1 MADVKKVL
9 VVDDHFE
16 MLEFLQSMLELSEYD
31 YEVLAVPSAEEGMLE
46 LGRTA
51 FDLLI
56 TDVRLPGMSGFD
68 FVRRSRKRSRN
79 PDLPVIMITAY
90 SSDQGRQ
97 EAKELGVYRY
107 FTKPFGDTDEV
118 ITAVN
123 EILYGAPPAV
133 TETDAPA
140 IAAPRRDI
148 TLPANVEKRLRTLT
162 ADTGASL
169 VLLATKEGQML
180 IETGAIRDVD
190 TAHLASIIS
199 GNLINSKQLTQ
210 QLGGDSVT
218 TIQYHG
224 GEHLEMYT
232 ANIGTD
238 YFMSIVF
245 DVQVRRGRFGTIW
258 VFTQRAIKDLLPMLP
273 ALPTMDATAGR
284 SEQTAVKQ
292 TAVSTPAKPAQP
304 IQKEA
309 TPPPPKTSPRSAR
322 RRGYLPDSASSTN
335 VEYAA
340 KPHAQAK
347 AEAAKKSDEPTF
359 AAPPPPDFSGGG
371 DADDGAAIDLGI
383 DDLKNLL
390 GNAPATPPSADSG
403 IDSESELVP
412 MNADALKNLL
422 GNAPA
427 PAPSTDSGI
436 ESESKLM
443 PMDADALKNLLGN
456 ASAKPTPSTDSG
468 IESESELVPMDADAL
483 KNLMSGGGAVIPV
496 ADEEQDGSH
505 IPPAD
510 DLAALLALD
519 NLPDDDAI
527 DFGDTLIPDDDQPT
541 KPMSFAE
548 AKRLGL
554 IGGAIAPASEPEQR
568 SEGSGL
574 DDMLKNLENPVDLD
588 AFWDTAISSTET
600 AKTSGMSL
608 EEARRQGFLSNK
620 TDK

>member
-79 PDLPVIMITAY
+79 INLPVIMITAY
-90 SSDQGRQ
+90 SSNQGRQ
-97 EAKELGVYRY
+97 EADELGVYRY

-123 EILYGAPPAV
+123 EILYGAPPAIEP
-133 TETDAPA
+133 ETDVPITVAPHV
-140 IAAPRRDI
+140 DI

-162 ADTGASL
+162 ADTGAAL
-169 VLLATKEGQML
+169 VLLATKQGQML
-180 IETGAIRDVD
+180 IETGAIRDVN
-190 TAHLASIIS
+190 TTHLASIIS

-258 VFTQRAIKDLLPMLP
+258 VFTQRAIKDLLPLLP
-273 ALPTMDATAGR
+273 AFPAAGKG
-284 SEQTAVKQ
+284 EAVDK
-292 TAVSTPAKPAQP
+292 TAVSPSTRTAKPAKK
-304 IQKEA
+304 KETA
-309 TPPPPKTSPRSAR
+309 SPPKRLSKPAR
-322 RRGYLPDSASSTN
+322 RRGYMPDSASSRN

-340 KPHAQAK
+340 KPQSK
-347 AEAAKKSDEPTF
+347 AKKEASQKVDEPTF
-359 AAPPPPDFSGGG
+359 AAPPPPDFFGS
-371 DADDGAAIDLGI
+371 DSADDGTAIDLGI
-383 DDLKNLL
+383 NDLKNLL
-390 GNAPATPPSADSG
+390 GNAPTTT
-403 IDSESELVP
+403 L
-412 MNADALKNLL
+412 
-422 GNAPA
+422 
-427 PAPSTDSGI
+427 STDS
-436 ESESKLM
+436 
-443 PMDADALKNLLGN
+443 
-456 ASAKPTPSTDSG
+456 T
-468 IESESELVPMDADAL
+468 IESESELLPMDADVL
-483 KNLMSGGGAVIPV
+483 KNILGGVSSADTSGV
-496 ADEEQDGSH
+496 ADGESELVQMD
-505 IPPAD
+505 AD
-510 DLAALLALD
+510 TLQRLMGDAAAPTGIVDLGLESEGELVQIDADTLPTNDLAALLASD
-519 NLPDDDAI
+519 NLPDDEAI
-527 DFGDTLIPDDDQPT
+527 DFSGGDIPDEGGVG

-548 AKRLGL
+548 AKRMGL
-554 IGGAIAPASEPEQR
+554 VGGVISPEPEPKPAPKKPQPKPEIKAEPVEQR
-568 SEGSGL
+568 AETGGL
-574 DDMLKNLENPVDLD
+574 DDMLKNLESSVDLD
-588 AFWDTAISSTET
+588 AFWDTAISSAVEPEN
-600 AKTSGMSL
+600 KGGGVGMSL
-608 EEARRQGFLSNK
+608 EEARRQGFLSNE